1 MQTDIAAHRASILC
15 VAGTFGRFLRGARA
29 GQFLGRSVGD
39 LHHARQQEFTG
50 LERHSRRDIDRLDL
64 AVSRTSR
71 ATVGGV

>member
-1 MQTDIAAHRASILC
+1 
-15 VAGTFGRFLRGARA
+15 
-29 GQFLGRSVGD
+29 

-50 LERHSRRDIDRLDL
+50 LERHSRRDIDRLDRRDL

>member
-1 MQTDIAAHRASILC
+1 MLTLAVSASFVSLELSDDFF
-15 VAGTFGRFLRGARA
+15 VVRVS
-29 GQFLGRSVGD
+29 GQFLRRSVGD